1 MTCHGSSRASL
12 GGPAFLG
19 VMHPP
24 SAELC
29 PTFSAYL
36 GSMDNGIH
44 PDPVGGLGQF
54 LRSRRER
61 LSPAAAG
68 LSPAGRR
75 KVTGLRRDEVATLS
89 GVSLSYYSRLE
100 QGRELN
106 PSPRVLEALA
116 RALQLGDKDKG
127 ELFRLAR
134 PTARRTKSPSRV
146 ERVRPHLRQLIES
159 WVMTP
164 AFIIGHAQDLLATN
178 ALADA
183 LYRDF
188 AQHDNVLRMLFLD
201 PAAKLFYRNPER
213 ARHRAV
219 ADLQQTAA
227 STPEDP
233 RILELVGELSV
244 RSGEFRSLWARQY
257 TRVPP
262 YDVKQVYHSV
272 VGDLKLRH
280 EALSIRSVPGQQL
293 IILQAE
299 PGSPSATGLAL
310 LGSLSTLEVPHQQ
323 NPAPGD

>member
-1 MTCHGSSRASL
+1 
-12 GGPAFLG
+12 
-19 VMHPP
+19 
-24 SAELC
+24 
-29 PTFSAYL
+29 
-36 GSMDNGIH
+36 MDNDTH

-68 LSPAGRR
+68 LPGAGRR
-75 KVTGLRRDEVATLS
+75 KVPGLRRDEVATLS

-100 QGRELN
+100 QGRELG
-106 PSPRVLEALA
+106 PSHRVLEALA
-116 RALQLGDKDKG
+116 RALQLGDEDKA

-146 ERVRPHLRQLIES
+146 ERVRPHLRQLIED
-159 WVMTP
+159 WTRTP

-201 PAAKLFYRNPER
+201 PAAKYFYRSPER
-213 ARHRAV
+213 ARDRAV

-227 STPEDP
+227 STPQDP

-244 RSGEFRSLWARQY
+244 RSGEFRALWAREY

-262 YDVKQVYHSV
+262 YEVKQIHHSV
-272 VGDLKLRH
+272 VGDLELRH
-280 EALSIRSVPGQQL
+280 EALNIRSVPGQQL

-299 PGSPSATGLAL
+299 PGSPSADGLAL
-310 LGSLSTLEVPHQQ
+310 LGSLSAPEVPHQQ
-323 NPAPGD
+323 DPAHGC